1 MFPSSAG
8 HVPARRWEKEF
19 QETSIHSPMF
29 VVDYISAFLLA
40 VAFTI
45 AFASAVRD
53 KNYRAWRNMPAK
65 VWLLAVGSWM
75 GGMLV
80 VGLGA
85 VVAHWLTFLLGV
97 IALAVIVFALIRVGP
112 FRETVHTETGNPG
125 DDARPAIA
133 LYFCVTLLLF
143 FCAISFRFYVVNL
156 S

>member
-1 MFPSSAG
+1 
-8 HVPARRWEKEF
+8 
-19 QETSIHSPMF
+19 MF